1 MQTGSQS
8 SGFSLEIASFISNTL
23 SFIGINTEAEMIHAF
38 IRMCGHVFQY
48 SIFGYLT
55 CWMISIFD
63 LKWYNMFRTLYIM
76 IIDEGIQYITPGRA
90 AEFIDIVLD
99 SLGVSLSLIIFY
111 MTKRLFSK
119 KHGG

>member
-8 SGFSLEIASFISNTL
+8 SGFSLEIAGFISDALTYI
-23 SFIGINTEAEMIHAF
+23 SINTEFEMIHTF
-38 IRMCGHVFQY
+38 IRMGGHVFQY
-48 SIFGYLT
+48 FIFGYLT

-63 LKWYNMFRTLYIM
+63 VKWYNIFRTLYVM

-99 SLGVSLSLIIFY
+99 SLGVSLSVIMFY

>member
-23 SFIGINTEAEMIHAF
+23 SFIGINTEVEMLHAF
-38 IRMCGHVFQY
+38 IRMGGHVFQY

-63 LKWYNMFRTLYIM
+63 LKWYNMFRTLYVM

-99 SLGVSLSLIIFY
+99 SLGVSLSMFIFY
-111 MTKRLFSK
+111 ITKRLFSK

>member
-1 MQTGSQS
+1 
-8 SGFSLEIASFISNTL
+8 
-23 SFIGINTEAEMIHAF
+23 
-38 IRMCGHVFQY
+38 
-48 SIFGYLT
+48 
-55 CWMISIFD
+55 
-63 LKWYNMFRTLYIM
+63 MFRTLYVM

-99 SLGVSLSLIIFY
+99 SLGVSLSMFIFY